1 MAMRMKKLTSLLLVG
16 AMALS
21 LVVCV
26 GSTTAMASETDEEEE
41 EAEAEEEGEADEEET
56 EVYGDTSSEDAFVIW
71 GWNTDFQTLID
82 LINEN
87 DPDLGSRLVLVNSGG
102 SGTYQDKI
110 DNILQ
115 DPTNELYPDIMLLE
129 VGYVKKYVNSDYL
142 LSLEDLGITD
152 ADTENQYSYMKD
164 LGTNDEGDQ
173 MASFWQSTQGCL
185 QIRADL
191 AEEYLGTT
199 DQEELE
205 EMFSSWDSI
214 LDVARDVNEASDG
227 MVKLFSG
234 YDDLKYIFMNG
245 ARTVGWYDEDDV
257 IQVDP
262 AMEEYMEYSKQLY
275 DEDLTFNTYMWD
287 DAWSA
292 LKDGDGVNS
301 EAAICYCGCPWY
313 TYWSLTDTWDG
324 NTILVDAPI
333 QFYWGGTGI
342 AATTECSDTDAA
354 AEIIEL
360 CTTDADF
367 MTSIFQANGDYVN
380 NSEAI
385 DNIIDND
392 IEGTSTFKLYDDQN
406 IVDFFSTRGG
416 DINVSI
422 VTAEDQAIC
431 EDLFPAAVTAYATGQ
446 EDMDEAIESFKSSV
460 HDMYPYLSVD

>member
-1 MAMRMKKLTSLLLVG
+1 MAMRMKKLIGLVLAG

-26 GSTTAMASETDEEEE
+26 GSTTAMASE
-41 EAEAEEEGEADEEET
+41 ADEVEN
-56 EVYGDTSSEDAFVIW
+56 EVYGDASSEDAFVIW

-82 LINEN
+82 LINET

-115 DPTNELYPDIMLLE
+115 DPDNELYPDIMLLE

-142 LSLEDLGITD
+142 LSLEDLGVTD
-152 ADTENQYSYMKD
+152 TSEQYQYMKD
-164 LGTNDEGDQ
+164 LGTNDEGVQ

-191 AEEYLGTT
+191 AEEWLGTT

-214 LDVARDVNEASDG
+214 LDVAREVNEASGG

-245 ARTVGWYDEDDV
+245 ARTVGWYDENDV

-262 AMEEYMEYSKQLY
+262 AMVDYMEYSKQLY
-275 DEDLTFNTYMWD
+275 DEDLTFNTNMWD

-292 LKDGDGVNS
+292 LKDGDGVNQ

-313 TYWSLTDTWDG
+313 TYWSLTDTWTD

-342 AATTECSDTDAA
+342 AATVGCSDTDAA
-354 AEIIEL
+354 AEIIDL

-367 MTSIFQANGDYVN
+367 MTGIFQANGDYVN
-380 NSEAI
+380 NSESI
-385 DNIIDND
+385 QDIIDND
-392 IEGTSTFKLYDDQN
+392 IQGTSDFRLYGDQN
-406 IVDFFSTRGG
+406 IVEFFSTRGG

-446 EDMDEAIESFKSSV
+446 EDLDTAIASFKSSV